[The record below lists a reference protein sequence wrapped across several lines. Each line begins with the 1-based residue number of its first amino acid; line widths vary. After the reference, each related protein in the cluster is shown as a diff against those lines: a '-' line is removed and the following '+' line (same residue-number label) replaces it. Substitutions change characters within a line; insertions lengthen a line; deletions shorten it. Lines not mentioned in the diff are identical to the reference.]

1 MRLQRWGD
9 VVPTAAPAPPP
20 VGLVLRSARSAPAR
34 LVWLGGRLVRV
45 ARGVLGLPARR
56 ARLGLARLVLRE
68 LFRVPLGLAGL
79 DPARL
84 DVRLV
89 RLVRVVLGLPARRAP
104 LLARLGLARLAAS
117 LGRPDRRARL
127 GLARKLPSVG
137 RPDLE
142 SIEGMLV
149 LAPPIAFEP

>member
-1 MRLQRWGD
+1 MRFQRWGD
-9 VVPTAAPAPPP
+9 VEPTAAPAPPP
-20 VGLVLRSARSAPAR
+20 VGLLLRSARSASAR
-34 LVWLGGRLVRV
+34 LVWLGVRLVPV
-45 ARGVLGLPARR
+45 ARG
-56 ARLGLARLVLRE
+56 
-68 LFRVPLGLAGL
+68 
-79 DPARL
+79 
-84 DVRLV
+84 
-89 RLVRVVLGLPARRAP
+89 VLGLPARRAP

-149 LAPPIAFEP
+149 LAPPIAFEL